1 MIAEGDNDP
10 FLLYALAKELEKKS
24 LDEAIEAYEN
34 LKQKHKNYVGLY
46 YHLGKCY
53 ERKDQLKLAI
63 ETYEEGIQEAKKQAD
78 FHSLSE
84 INNALM
90 ALKD

>member
-1 MIAEGDNDP
+1 MIAEDDDP
-10 FLLYALAKELEKKS
+10 FLLYALAKELEKIS
-24 LDEAIEAYEN
+24 IDEAIKVYLD
-34 LKQKHKNYVGLY
+34 LKFKHNDYVGLY

-53 ERKDQLKLAI
+53 ERTDQAKLAI
-63 ETYEEGIQEAKKQAD
+63 DIYEEGIQQAKKQAD